1 MTSHPSL
8 LVIDAL
14 AARQLEDTQATAHI
28 ASCERCR
35 ADLEA
40 AEAACARFTRDVFPR
55 TVVNIRERRR
65 WRFGIT
71 ILAPVLAA
79 AALVIWLLRP
89 HDRVDDD
96 DIRIKGELT
105 FQVFAKRGDAIIPVR
120 DATRLAPGDQI
131 RFVVGCGA
139 PAYLLVA
146 SIDGAGHATIY
157 HPYGGTRSAP
167 ADAAPTELPGSIV
180 LDDAPGPERV
190 FALVSDAPLEATAV
204 ERALVELGARGAD
217 AIRAT
222 PMLDVPAR
230 QTSVVFEKVTP

>member
-1 MTSHPSL
+1 VTNHPSL

-14 AARQLEDTQATAHI
+14 AARQLDDAEATAHI

-55 TVVNIRERRR
+55 TVANIRERRR
-65 WRFGIT
+65 WKLGLAM
-71 ILAPVLAA
+71 LAPVLAA
-79 AALVIWLLRP
+79 AALAIWFLRP
-89 HDRVDDD
+89 HAPDDD

-120 DATRLAPGDQI
+120 DSTRLAPGDQI
-131 RFVVGCGA
+131 RFVVGCGT

-157 HPYGGTRSAP
+157 YPYGGTRSAR

-180 LDDAPGPERV
+180 LDASPGPERV
-190 FALVSDAPLEATAV
+190 FALVSDTPLETSDV
-204 ERALVELGARGAD
+204 EHALVELGAHGAD
-217 AIRAT
+217 AIRGART
-222 PMLDVPAR
+222 LDVPVAR